1 MKQSDNN
8 IKEHEIDLVE
18 VIKKLWRNRKVI
30 SIITGMF
37 MIIGI
42 IYALFATP
50 IYKSTLTMYPATGGD
65 AKMGGLMSMAAS
77 FGMSVGTA
85 KETYNIEDVVKSR
98 TIAREV
104 VLHKWKTSKFDK
116 PVSILEYSGKE
127 IKDSTHAIYSA
138 ILGYNSWVSI
148 QSNKETGLMKLS
160 VETKDPIL
168 SAEIANYL
176 GQAVSKYVQEYQGSE
191 ANSNIDHISKRLL
204 SVNKEL
210 TDVEEKIKVF
220 QINNRDLSSPQIQ
233 LEYGRLQRELQIK
246 QQVYLTLNQQ
256 IELAQIEKIKKSPVI
271 NILDKAEVPLF
282 KVRPKVSLVCLIF
295 TFFGV
300 VLGAFYVLIDPF
312 LRENFGKYDISRFI
326 KS

>member
-127 IKDSTHAIYSA
+127 IKDSTHTIYSA
-138 ILGYNSWVSI
+138 ILAYNSWVSI

-282 KVRPKVSLVCLIF
+282 KIRPKRSLICIVF
-295 TFFGV
+295 TFIGFLIGTFV
-300 VLGAFYVLIDPF
+300 VLIDDF
-312 LRENFGKYDISRFI
+312 LREKFVNYNTSRFI
-326 KS
+326 K